1 MTTSRQQYGFNSSS
15 AHSRLRLTHFR
26 LTRLCYASLLLS
38 VSLLMIGCQ
47 SIGSVT
53 GVNGPAHSAPTA
65 SRQVADIRTQM
76 AAQYLNT
83 GQLDAAQ
90 RQLNRALEADKAYAP
105 AYDMQALLLQ
115 REGSAHNWAQADSFF
130 RQAIKH
136 DPSFMPAHNNYGV
149 YLSQSG
155 QYQAALAQFKIA
167 GLALGYEGR
176 IKALQNLGLTAR
188 QLGDTQLASQAW
200 VQVLELDR
208 GNVSAHLE
216 LVDLLL
222 DSGEVAY
229 AQNLYNE
236 MHLQLGDDAQT
247 PRMIR
252 QGVRLKA
259 LQDTIGIPI
268 KPAVR

>member
-38 VSLLMIGCQ
+38 VLLLMIGCQ

-115 REGSAHNWAQADSFF
+115 REGSAHNWAQADRFF
-130 RQAIKH
+130 VKRSSMTQALCRRIITMGCICPKVASIK
-136 DPSFMPAHNNYGV
+136 
-149 YLSQSG
+149 
-155 QYQAALAQFKIA
+155 
-167 GLALGYEGR
+167 R
-176 IKALQNLGLTAR
+176 RWRNL
-188 QLGDTQLASQAW
+188 
-200 VQVLELDR
+200 
-208 GNVSAHLE
+208 
-216 LVDLLL
+216 
-222 DSGEVAY
+222 
-229 AQNLYNE
+229 
-236 MHLQLGDDAQT
+236 
-247 PRMIR
+247 
-252 QGVRLKA
+252 K
-259 LQDTIGIPI
+259 
-268 KPAVR
+268 

>member
-1 MTTSRQQYGFNSSS
+1 M
-15 AHSRLRLTHFR
+15 
-26 LTRLCYASLLLS
+26 
-38 VSLLMIGCQ
+38 
-47 SIGSVT
+47 
-53 GVNGPAHSAPTA
+53 
-65 SRQVADIRTQM
+65 
-76 AAQYLNT
+76 
-83 GQLDAAQ
+83 
-90 RQLNRALEADKAYAP
+90 
-105 AYDMQALLLQ
+105 
-115 REGSAHNWAQADSFF
+115 
-130 RQAIKH
+130 
-136 DPSFMPAHNNYGV
+136 
-149 YLSQSG
+149 
-155 QYQAALAQFKIA
+155 
-167 GLALGYEGR
+167 
-176 IKALQNLGLTAR
+176 
-188 QLGDTQLASQAW
+188 